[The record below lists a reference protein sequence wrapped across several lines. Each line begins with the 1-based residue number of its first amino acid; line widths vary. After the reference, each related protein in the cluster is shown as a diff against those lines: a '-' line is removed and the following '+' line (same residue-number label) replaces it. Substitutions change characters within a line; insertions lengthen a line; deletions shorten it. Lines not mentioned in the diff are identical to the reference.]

1 MICRKWRG
9 PVTFKEVRS
18 IKKGIAVAMK
28 YYGIRRSQ
36 KYDFMLLDTE
46 GEIVE
51 RYLLPINSEQ
61 DLVDMFVDSES
72 RLRYVLSN
80 LNQITIL

>member
-1 MICRKWRG
+1 
-9 PVTFKEVRS
+9 
-18 IKKGIAVAMK
+18 
-28 YYGIRRSQ
+28 
-36 KYDFMLLDTE
+36 MLLDTE